1 MHTIP
6 CVSSPVLFEHLQIA
20 IVVSNTLRALL
31 RATDI
36 YIVMDFICYKA
47 ETHMGACYV
56 LFIKTIDIGQGRT
69 ITIRDGNF
77 EW

>member
-1 MHTIP
+1 
-6 CVSSPVLFEHLQIA
+6 
-20 IVVSNTLRALL
+20 
-31 RATDI
+31 
-36 YIVMDFICYKA
+36 
-47 ETHMGACYV
+47 MGACYV